1 MDLYYDPVVD
11 EHVSSPMGLIAPVW
25 YLAPQRRE
33 IAESAWTMAAT
44 LTGLLGGGE
53 LSGLED
59 PNLASLL
66 AWHTGEFVDGEV
78 KARLWGHLDQVFEP
92 SWDHDLGEFTFG
104 FGLDEP
110 HPRGQLNARAMAG
123 WVCTPGAWSRIFNES
138 DQGRFTQPTVGGVD
152 FPRVAMSEARWDGT
166 ALRLAAHPQN
176 ASVAG
181 TRTSL
186 RITGLSPDVG
196 WTLIR
201 PDGSTTP
208 IDLSVD
214 PTGTELELVVD
225 GGGYEL
231 RGG

>member
-33 IAESAWTMAAT
+33 VAESAWTMVAT
-44 LTGLLGGGE
+44 LTGLFGGGNP
-53 LSGLED
+53 SGLED
-59 PNLASLL
+59 PNLASML

-78 KARLWGHLDQVFEP
+78 KARLWEHLDQIFEP

-176 ASVAG
+176 SSVAG
-181 TRTSL
+181 TRTSI
-186 RITGLSPDVG
+186 RITGLAPNVG

-201 PDGSTTP
+201 PDGITTP

-231 RGG
+231 LGG